1 MLLFSVGAFS
11 LVRGRG
17 RAALFFRS
25 LCSFSEMGAA
35 VAGRAEGHDWP
46 LRRVPGLAWIPLGRP
61 ASLWPFPARFPFVFS
76 LTPLRGLSLGVPFL
90 PLWCSFP

>member
-1 MLLFSVGAFS
+1 MLLFSFGAFFPG
-11 LVRGRG
+11 RGRG
-17 RAALFFRS
+17 RATLFFRS
-25 LCSFSEMGAA
+25 LGFFLEAGAA

-46 LRRVPGLAWIPLGRP
+46 LRRVPGLAWIPLGRS
-61 ASLWPFPARFPFVFS
+61 ASLWPFPVRFPFVFS